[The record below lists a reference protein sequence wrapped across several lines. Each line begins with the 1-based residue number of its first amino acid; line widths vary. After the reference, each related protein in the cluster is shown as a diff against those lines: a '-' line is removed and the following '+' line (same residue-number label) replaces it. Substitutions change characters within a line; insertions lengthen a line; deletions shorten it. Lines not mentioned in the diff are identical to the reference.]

1 MFSKFQR
8 AVYWWAAMCAA
19 GVLAAAQTGA
29 PAVTAASSTP
39 KAVAAQAPAPVPA
52 KTQEKEQP
60 KEPANGPG
68 TNISVLVNEVV
79 VPVTVTDSHG
89 RFVSNLDE
97 KDFKI
102 MDEGK
107 EQSIQFFSR
116 ERSQPVVVG
125 FVIDMSNASRLQWKH
140 YQDSASELALTLL
153 PGDKKYSGF
162 LIAYTNEPELLID
175 TTNDGD
181 EIAEK
186 IRKLKPAGG
195 AALYDAVYMAITKHK
210 MVKGEPIEPR
220 RVMVIISDGHD
231 NASKKTLD
239 QVLELC
245 QRQLV
250 TVYGVSTVAFG
261 DVTPDERNLVRLA
274 EETGGRVV
282 SPLQKVYSDISGY
295 LSTPSDDGNYAL
307 TVGTGGYASEL
318 AQGMF
323 RAITDIAGEVETQYI
338 LRYVPNVE
346 DTKKKQFRRIDVV
359 VDYPNMKVRA
369 RKGYYPYV
377 P

>member
-1 MFSKFQR
+1 MNFRISG
-8 AVYWWAAMCAA
+8 AVPAVAVALA
-19 GVLAAAQTGA
+19 FVPLHAQPPAAATEAAKVDPAESAKVVKQEA
-29 PAVTAASSTP
+29 P
-39 KAVAAQAPAPVPA
+39 PAEPA
-52 KTQEKEQP
+52 K
-60 KEPANGPG
+60 ASGN
-68 TNISVLVNEVV
+68 NIRVQVNEVV
-79 VPVTVTDSHG
+79 VPVTVTDVRG

-97 KDFKI
+97 KDFKVL
-102 MDEGK
+102 DEGK
-107 EQSIQFFSR
+107 EQTIQYFNR

-140 YQDSASELALTLL
+140 YQDAAAELALTLL
-153 PGDKKYSGF
+153 TGDKKFSGF
-162 LIAYTNEPELLID
+162 LIAYTNEPELLVD

-181 EIAEK
+181 AIAEK

-195 AALYDAVYMAITKHK
+195 AALYDAIYMAITKHRQ
-210 MVKGEPIEPR
+210 VKGEPIEPR
-220 RVMVIISDGHD
+220 RILVVISDGHD
-231 NASKKTLD
+231 NASKKTLNE
-239 QVLELC
+239 VLELC

-250 TVYGVSTVAFG
+250 TVYGVSTVSFG
-261 DVTPDERNLVRLA
+261 DITPEERDLVRLA

-323 RAITDIAGEVETQYI
+323 RAITDVAGEVTTQYI
-338 LRYVPNVE
+338 VRYAPAIPGE
-346 DTKKKQFRRIDVV
+346 TKIKTFRKIDVV
-359 VDYPNMKVRA
+359 VDYPNMRVRA
-369 RKGYYPYV
+369 RKGYYPYA